1 MGPGMQEMQ
10 MYRLE
15 SRQNPIRK
23 KACFDDAIARCQHE
37 YRRRYYL
44 VGERERRLSERRP
57 AGLHPVMMFHPVHG
71 CQLSHSPEPGAGGW
85 TRPAIER

>member
-57 AGLHPVMMFHPVHG
+57 AASSDCSVHTVHG
-71 CQLSHSPEPGAGGW
+71 RQLSHID
-85 TRPAIER
+85 PAAVVVKTTLRRRIW